1 MMLRPISLTRKF
13 AVLMALFLAL
23 QGVQLWMGLGGIS
36 RLGEEAAFIN
46 AAGKQRMRTL
56 LLAVL
61 ARQSREADE
70 VRASLTEEIGRYEET
85 LAVFDSLAAANERL
99 RAPAAE
105 VRTAWES
112 DLKPILAGIHTVDA
126 DEAGALLEEIEALAP
141 AQAARIDRLVSLLE
155 ENVRSDSRRLAF
167 AHSAV
172 IGVSLVL
179 GAWAVILAR
188 KKVTTPLRNLV
199 AAAREIAGGAYD
211 RRVGVASRGD
221 EVGLLG
227 GAFNDMAE
235 GIQERTRELT
245 VLQEA
250 ISDVA
255 SSLEIEALLSKLAWH
270 AGILVRADLAAL
282 VVLDPETG
290 GIQHFKSNI
299 PPEAFP
305 VKSIPAGRGLLGVI
319 LKEGVSLRVEDVAG
333 DSRFGGLPPGHPP
346 IRNLLGVPLLLRSK
360 LVGEL
365 LVANKEGG
373 GRFTLADE
381 SLLVALAFQCASSL
395 ENARLHAKAVELAT
409 TDGLTGLANRRTF
422 QMRIEE
428 EVDRSER
435 YQHSFTLMI
444 LDIDHFKKVNDT
456 YGHPAG
462 DVVLRH
468 LARLLKAAVRNVDF
482 VARYGG
488 EEFVILL
495 PETGGTHAKDIAE
508 RIRTKTA
515 KTPAVLPDGKEI
527 SFAISLGVACYP
539 TCGRKAAELVE
550 RADQALYIAKQSGRD
565 RVCLYRETLKAQ
577 LEKDP
582 NRITAMLNENV
593 ESLYPIVSA
602 VDVKTSFSRDH
613 AEKVERIAVRLGGA
627 LGLPAEEIAALRLAG
642 LLHDIGI
649 VTIPD
654 AVLNKSES
662 LSSEEWEAVRRHPA
676 TGAAL
681 LAGVRMLRQIVPLV
695 RHHHERFDGKGY
707 PDGLAGDDIPRLARI
722 LAVADAYSAMTSDR
736 PQRKAMPAEEARGKI
751 IEGAGTQF
759 DLDVVAAFARMTGNG
774 PTGG

>member
-1 MMLRPISLTRKF
+1 MTLRPISLTRKF
-13 AVLMALFLAL
+13 AVLMVLFLAL
-23 QGVQLWMGLGGIS
+23 QGVQLWMGLGGIE

-46 AAGKQRMRTL
+46 AAGKQRMRTV

-61 ARQSREADE
+61 ARQSRESDE
-70 VRASLTEEIGRYEET
+70 ARAGVPEEMGRYEET
-85 LAVFDSLAAANERL
+85 LAVFERLASKNEDL

-105 VRTAWES
+105 IRAAWES

-126 DEAGALLEEIEALAP
+126 DETGALLEEVEALAP
-141 AQAARIDRLVSLLE
+141 VQAARIDRLVSMLE
-155 ENVRSDSRRLAF
+155 EDVRSDSRRLAL
-167 AHSAV
+167 AHSGV

-179 GAWAVILAR
+179 GAWAVFLAR
-188 KKVTTPLRNLV
+188 RKVTTPLRNLV
-199 AAAREIAGGAYD
+199 SAAREIAGGAYD
-211 RRVGVASRGD
+211 RRVAVASAD

-235 GIQERTRELT
+235 EIQERTRELT

-270 AGILVRADLAAL
+270 AGILVRAELAAL

-290 GIQHFKSNI
+290 EIRHFKSNI

-305 VKSIPAGRGLLGVI
+305 VETMPSGRGLLGVI
-319 LKEGVSLRVEDVAG
+319 LKEGVSLRVEDAAK
-333 DSRFGGLPPGHPP
+333 DQRFGGLPPGHPE
-346 IRNLLGVPLLLRSK
+346 IRNLLGVPLLLRDK

-373 GRFTLADE
+373 GPFTMADE
-381 SLLVALAFQCASSL
+381 SLLTALAFQSASSL
-395 ENARLHAKAVELAT
+395 ENARLHARAVELAT
-409 TDGLTGLANRRTF
+409 TDGLTGLSNRRAF
-422 QMRIEE
+422 QVRIEE

-435 YQHSFTLMI
+435 YQHPFTLMI
-444 LDIDHFKKVNDT
+444 LDIDRFKNINDT
-456 YGHPAG
+456 HGHPAG
-462 DVVLRH
+462 DVVLRE
-468 LARLLKAAVRNVDF
+468 LARLLKAAVRTVDF

-495 PETGGTHAKDIAE
+495 PETGGTHAREIGE
-508 RIRTKTA
+508 RIRTRTSKMPVT
-515 KTPAVLPDGKEI
+515 LPDGKEI
-527 SFAISLGVACYP
+527 SFTISLGVACYP
-539 TCGRKAAELVE
+539 SCGRKASEIVE

-565 RVCLYRETLKAQ
+565 RVCLYWETLKAQ
-577 LEKDP
+577 IEKDP
-582 NRITAMLNENV
+582 GRITAMLNENV

-613 AEKVERIAVRLGGA
+613 AEKVERIAVSLGSA
-627 LGLPAEEIAALRLAG
+627 LSLPAEEIAALRLAG

-654 AVLNKSES
+654 AVLNKPKS
-662 LSSEEWEAVRRHPA
+662 LSPEEWAAVRRHPV

-681 LAGVRMLRQIVPLV
+681 LAGVRSLRQIVPIV
-695 RHHHERFDGKGY
+695 RHHHERYDGAGY
-707 PDGLAGDDIPRLARI
+707 PDGLAGDEIPRLARI

-736 PQRKAMPAEEARGKI
+736 PQRQALAAEEAREKI
-751 IEGAGTQF
+751 GEGAGTQF
-759 DLDVVAAFARMTGNG
+759 DPEIAAAFARMSGNG
-774 PTGG
+774 PTDR

>member
-1 MMLRPISLTRKF
+1 MALRSISLTRKL
-13 AVLMALFLAL
+13 AVLMVLFLAL

-70 VRASLTEEIGRYEET
+70 ARASFLEEIGRYEET
-85 LAVFDSLAAANERL
+85 LAVFEKLASENERL

-112 DLKPILAGIHTVDA
+112 DLKPLLAGIHTVEA
-126 DEAGALLEEIEALAP
+126 DEAGALLEEIEFLAP
-141 AQAARIDRLVSLLE
+141 AQAARIDRLVLLLE
-155 ENVRSDSRRLAF
+155 ENVRNDSRRLAF
-167 AHSAV
+167 YHSAV
-172 IGVSLVL
+172 IGVSLAL

-188 KKVTTPLRNLV
+188 QKITTPLRSLV

-211 RRVGVASRGD
+211 RRVAVASAD

-255 SSLEIEALLSKLAWH
+255 SSLEIEALLQKLAWH
-270 AGILVRADLAAL
+270 AGILVRAELAAL

-290 GIQHFKSNI
+290 EIQHFKSNI
-299 PPEAFP
+299 PPEVFP
-305 VKSIPAGRGLLGVI
+305 VKTMPAGRGLLGVI
-319 LKEGVSLRVEDVAG
+319 LEEGVSLHVEDAAT
-333 DSRFGGLPPGHPP
+333 DPRFGGLPPGHPP
-346 IRNLLGVPLLLRSK
+346 IRNLLGVPLLLRNK

-373 GRFTLADE
+373 GPFTLADE
-381 SLLVALAFQCASSL
+381 SLLTALAFQSASSL
-395 ENARLHAKAVELAT
+395 ENARLYARTLELAAS
-409 TDGLTGLANRRTF
+409 DGLTGLANRRAF
-422 QMRIEE
+422 QERLEE

-456 YGHPAG
+456 YGHTAG
-462 DVVLRH
+462 DVVLRG
-468 LARLLKAAVRNVDF
+468 LAGLLKAAVRTVDF
-482 VARYGG
+482 VVRYGG

-495 PETGGTHAKDIAE
+495 PETGGTHGREVAE
-508 RIRTKTA
+508 RIRKQTA
-515 KTPAVLPDGKEI
+515 RTSVTLPDGKEI
-527 SFAISLGVACYP
+527 SFTVSLGVACYP
-539 TCGRKAAELVE
+539 ACGRKASDLVE

-565 RVCLYRETLKAQ
+565 RVCLYWETLKAQ
-577 LEKDP
+577 IEKDP
-582 NRITAMLNENV
+582 GRITAMLNENV

-613 AEKVERIAVRLGGA
+613 AEKVERIAVRLGSA
-627 LGLPAEEIAALRLAG
+627 LSLPAEEIAALRLAG

-654 AVLNKSES
+654 AVLNKPKS
-662 LSSEEWEAVRRHPA
+662 LSPEEWAAVRRHPV

-681 LAGVRMLRQIVPLV
+681 LAGVQSLRQIVPIV
-695 RHHHERFDGKGY
+695 RHHHERYDGAGY
-707 PDGLAGDDIPRLARI
+707 PDGLAGDEIPRLARV

-736 PQRKAMPAEEARGKI
+736 PQRKALAAEEAREKI
-751 IEGAGTQF
+751 GEGAGTQF
-759 DLDVVAAFARMTGNG
+759 DPEIAAAFARMSGNG
-774 PTGG
+774 PTDR

>member
-1 MMLRPISLTRKF
+1 MTLRPMSLTRKF
-13 AVLMALFLAL
+13 AVLMVLFLAL
-23 QGVQLWMGLGGIS
+23 QGVQLWMGLGGIA
-36 RLGEEAAFIN
+36 RLGEDAAFIN
-46 AAGKQRMRTL
+46 AAGKQRMRTM

-61 ARQSREADE
+61 ARQSRESDE
-70 VRASLTEEIGRYEET
+70 ARAALLEEIDRYEET
-85 LAVFDSLAAANERL
+85 LAVFERLASENESL
-99 RAPAAE
+99 RAPATE

-112 DLKPILAGIHTVDA
+112 DMKPLLAGIDSADA
-126 DEAGALLEEIEALAP
+126 DEAGVLIGEIEALAP

-155 ENVRSDSRRLAF
+155 ENVRNDSRQLTIR
-167 AHSAV
+167 HSAV
-172 IGVSLVL
+172 IGLSLAL

-188 KKVTTPLRNLV
+188 RKVTTPLRRLV
-199 AAAREIAGGAYD
+199 AAAREISGGAYD
-211 RRVGVASRGD
+211 RRVAVSSGD

-227 GAFNDMAE
+227 GAFNEMAD
-235 GIQERTRELT
+235 GIQERTREMT

-255 SSLEIEALLSKLAWH
+255 SSLEIEALLQKLAWH
-270 AGILVRADLAAL
+270 AGILVRAELAAL

-290 GIQHFKSNI
+290 EIQHFKSSV

-305 VKSIPAGRGLLGVI
+305 VKTLPTGRGLLGVI
-319 LKEGVSLRVEDVAG
+319 LKEGVSLRVEDAAK
-333 DSRFGGLPPGHPP
+333 DPRFGVLPPGHPP
-346 IRNLLGVPLLLRSK
+346 IRNLLGVPLMLK
-360 LVGEL
+360 NKVVGEL

-373 GRFTLADE
+373 GSFTPADE
-381 SLLVALAFQCASSL
+381 SLLVALAFQSASSL
-395 ENARLHAKAVELAT
+395 ENARLHSKSVEMAT
-409 TDGLTGLANRRTF
+409 TDGLTGLANRRAF
-422 QMRIEE
+422 QVRLEE

-435 YQHSFTLMI
+435 YQHPFTLII

-456 YGHPAG
+456 HGHPAG
-462 DVVLRH
+462 DVVLRE
-468 LARLLKAAVRNVDF
+468 LARLLKAAVRDVDF

-495 PETGGTHAKDIAE
+495 PETGGTHVREIAE
-508 RIRTKTA
+508 RIRSRTA
-515 KTPAVLPDGKEI
+515 KTPVKLPDGKEI
-527 SFAISLGVACYP
+527 SFTISLGVACYP
-539 TCGRKAAELVE
+539 SCGRTGPELVD
-550 RADQALYIAKQSGRD
+550 RADQALYVAKQSGRD

-582 NRITAMLNENV
+582 DRITAMLNENV

-627 LGLPAEEIAALRLAG
+627 MGLSAEEIAALRLAG

-654 AVLNKSES
+654 AVLNKAAP

-681 LAGVRMLRQIVPLV
+681 LEGVRVLRQIVPIV
-695 RHHHERFDGKGY
+695 RHHHERYDGKGY
-707 PDGLAGDDIPRLARI
+707 PDGLKGEDIPRLARI

-736 PQRKAMPAEEARGKI
+736 PQRKARTAEEAREKI
-751 IEGAGTQF
+751 IEGSGAQF
-759 DLDVVAAFARMTGNG
+759 DPEIADVLKRISGED
-774 PTGG
+774 GGR